1 MNLILE
7 NTDQIKYFTNMVEVF
22 SALKI
27 RCADYDWYVSDIE
40 TNGHLIDEG
49 WHSGGTIESL
59 IQSNDIQFIWAV
71 FSAFPVGTSFEVK
84 EAPYIYDNPDYW
96 NGSKARPQ
104 LKQAL
109 FEIGCWDSSAT
120 ILVGITSEMANN
132 FKSAYSDTVELEYAA
147 RYRANKASQKD

>member
-7 NTDQIKYFTNMVEVF
+7 NTDQVKYFTNMEEVF

-40 TNGHLIDEG
+40 TNGHPIDEG
-49 WHSGGTIESL
+49 WHSGGAIESL
-59 IQSNDIQFIWAV
+59 IQGNDIQFIWAV
-71 FSAFPVGTSFEVK
+71 FSAFPVGTRFEVK

-96 NGSKARPQ
+96 NGSNPGPQ
-104 LKQAL
+104 LNEAL

-120 ILVGITSEMANN
+120 ILVGIKPEMAKN
-132 FKSAYSDTVELEYAA
+132 FKSVYSDTTELERAA
-147 RYRANKASQKD
+147 R